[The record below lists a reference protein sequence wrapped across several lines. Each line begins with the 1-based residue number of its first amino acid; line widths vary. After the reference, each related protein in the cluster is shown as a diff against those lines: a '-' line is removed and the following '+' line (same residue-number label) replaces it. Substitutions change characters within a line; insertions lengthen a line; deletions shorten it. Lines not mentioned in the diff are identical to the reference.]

1 MIHGHIGALLFLIK
15 LKRKAAK
22 NKNLNISSPTQSVQ
36 IFLSSTQSVSQDL
49 VIFQEVPWNSV
60 DMSLFFDALEI
71 NKEEA
76 ECLLSARYINDNG
89 TFLVRLKDD
98 EECERGRNNLI
109 LSFVYDGIIHHHK
122 IILMKYF
129 YRYSFCL
136 QNGGIN
142 FHSVASLIKYH
153 THHLTLPLPC
163 ILKDEVKYIN

>member
-1 MIHGHIGALLFLIK
+1 
-15 LKRKAAK
+15 
-22 NKNLNISSPTQSVQ
+22 
-36 IFLSSTQSVSQDL
+36 
-49 VIFQEVPWNSV
+49 
-60 DMSLFFDALEI
+60 MSLCFNALEI
-71 NKEEA
+71 NKEKA
-76 ECLLSARYINDNG
+76 ECLLLAHHINDNG
-89 TFLVRLKDD
+89 TFLVRLKED

-109 LSFVYDGIIHHHK
+109 LSLVYNGKIHHHK